1 MEAQVREVPR
11 PDVSTLRR
19 VVAAA
24 AIGSF
29 VEWYDYAVYGYLAAT
44 LAIIFFPSE
53 DPTVGLLSA
62 FAVFA
67 VAFFARP
74 LGGVIWGHVGDKLG
88 RQRALAATILL
99 ISAATALVGLLP
111 GYASVGIMAPILLV
125 LLRLVQGFSA
135 GGEIIGA
142 MSYVAEYSPEG
153 RRGFLTSW
161 VQFGSISG
169 LLAGSV
175 LATLLAF
182 NLSEAS
188 LNSWGWRVPFLIAL
202 PLGIIGL
209 YIRLKLEDT
218 PKFRALERAHEVAQS
233 PLRETLSKW
242 EHYRQMLLTV
252 GIAIINGVGYYVL
265 LAYMPTYLSEEL
277 GFESSDAFLSLT
289 IAIVILLAVMPF
301 MAALSDRI
309 GRKPVLGGACIGFL
323 VLSYPCFLLISQGGL
338 LNATLGQILLGLL
351 VASFS
356 GIAHATLTELFPT
369 RVRFSGYGIAYN
381 ISTAVFGGT
390 APFLMTYLVGT
401 MGNTFAP
408 ALYIMAAALLSLVT
422 VLAIRES
429 AKVPL
434 RDV

>member
-1 MEAQVREVPR
+1 
-11 PDVSTLRR
+11 
-19 VVAAA
+19 
-24 AIGSF
+24 
-29 VEWYDYAVYGYLAAT
+29 
-44 LAIIFFPSE
+44 
-53 DPTVGLLSA
+53 VGLLSA

-111 GYASVGIMAPILLV
+111 GYTSIGVMAPILLV

-218 PKFRALERAHEVAQS
+218 PKFKALERAHEVAQS

>member
-1 MEAQVREVPR
+1 
-11 PDVSTLRR
+11 
-19 VVAAA
+19 
-24 AIGSF
+24 
-29 VEWYDYAVYGYLAAT
+29 
-44 LAIIFFPSE
+44 
-53 DPTVGLLSA
+53 VGLLSA

-74 LGGVIWGHVGDKLG
+74 LGGVVWGHVGDKLG

-99 ISAATALVGLLP
+99 ISAATAVVGLLP
-111 GYASVGIMAPILLV
+111 GYASIGIMAPILLV
-125 LLRLVQGFSA
+125 LLRVVQGFSA

-182 NLSEAS
+182 NLSESS

-218 PKFRALERAHEVAQS
+218 PKFKALERAHEVAQS
-233 PLRETLSKW
+233 PLRETLSKG
-242 EHYRQMLLTV
+242 EHYRQMLLTI

-277 GFESSDAFLSLT
+277 GFERSDAFLSLT
-289 IAIVILLAVMPF
+289 IAIVILLTVMPF

-338 LNATLGQILLGLL
+338 LNATLGQILLGIL

-369 RVRFSGYGIAYN
+369 RVRFSGYGISYN

-408 ALYIMAAALLSLVT
+408 ALYIMAAAFLSLVT
-422 VLAIRES
+422 VLAIKET